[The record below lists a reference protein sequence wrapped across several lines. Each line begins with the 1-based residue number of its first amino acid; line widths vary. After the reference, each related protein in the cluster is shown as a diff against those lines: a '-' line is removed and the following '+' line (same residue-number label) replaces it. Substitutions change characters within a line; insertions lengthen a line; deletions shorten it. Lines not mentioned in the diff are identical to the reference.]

1 MSLPIIPKQ
10 SLSKMLRDQL
20 EIYNKEHPDD
30 LMDYDI
36 LFLREKKFQLK
47 RSTRYSC
54 LSYAFN
60 DNFEQTLLDKIE
72 KSFNTAFTRKQ
83 KKDEREHPTCDN
95 EEHLQ
100 AYADPLDC
108 AVENFVMNDN
118 VDNYMNGD
126 YCFYYE
132 LPSSMEND
140 DNNCDYDSCDYDTF
154 IVTDPNALFYN
165 LARVLHMD
173 ESRIMLAFYSG
184 EGLDIEYYGNQYV
197 NDVVDYYFEKSKLK
211 LKDLVGLINK
221 PGFKIS
227 NIANIINPYKNI
239 TYDQFETIAPH
250 LNIPKDL
257 TNTCKHLL
265 AQSQNPLA
273 YKTGYQHGCE
283 DFYDDLA
290 ERGIY
295 EDSLYLFKLFKF
307 LGFSFPDQP
316 NMLEKF
322 SVISS
327 YLPTNSISVITP
339 KGTNGSIRIDKYFQI
354 VEEISDYAAYLLE
367 KECSRSSK

>member
-1 MSLPIIPKQ
+1 MPLPTISKQ

-30 LMDYDI
+30 LLNYDI
-36 LFLREKKFQLK
+36 LFLREKEFQLK
-47 RSTRYSC
+47 WRTRYSC

-60 DNFEQTLLDKIE
+60 DNLEQTLLDKIE
-72 KSFNTAFTRKQ
+72 RSFNTAFTRKQ

-108 AVENFVMNDN
+108 AVENFVMGGN
-118 VDNYMNGD
+118 VDNYMDGD

-140 DNNCDYDSCDYDTF
+140 DDNCDYDTF
-154 IVTDPNALFYN
+154 IVTDPSALFYN

-173 ESRIMLAFYSG
+173 ESRIIFAFYSG
-184 EGLDIEYYGNQYV
+184 EGLDIKYYNNQYV
-197 NDVVDYYFEKSKLK
+197 NDIVDYYFEKSKLK
-211 LKDLVGLINK
+211 LKDLVKSIEK

-227 NIANIINPYKNI
+227 NIANIINPRKNL

-273 YKTGYQHGCE
+273 YETGYMHGCE

-290 ERGIY
+290 ERGIF
-295 EDSLYLFKLFKF
+295 EDQLYLFKLFEY
-307 LGFSFPDQP
+307 LGFSFPEQP
-316 NMLEKF
+316 DMLEKF
-322 SVISS
+322 SVVSS
-327 YLPTNSISVITP
+327 YLANDSISVVTP
-339 KGTNGSIRIDKYFQI
+339 KGTKGTLRINKYFKI

-367 KECSRSSK
+367 KECSRSNK